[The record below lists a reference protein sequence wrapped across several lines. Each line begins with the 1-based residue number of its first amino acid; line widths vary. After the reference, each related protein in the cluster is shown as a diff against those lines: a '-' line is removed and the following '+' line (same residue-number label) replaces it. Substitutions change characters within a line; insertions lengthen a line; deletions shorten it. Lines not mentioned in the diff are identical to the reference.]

1 MLEPYL
7 PLLILLAISVVNAIF
22 MVGISEV
29 LNPRK
34 ATPVK
39 LSPYES
45 GIDPLGG
52 TRERF
57 SVKFYVVAILFIVF
71 DVETVFLVPWAV
83 VMREVGL
90 AGFVAAAI
98 FIFILTVGL
107 IYEWKKGALE
117 WDRTTL
123 TSRSVLTAIVPPR
136 RPATR
141 APRGAACFPE
151 RRAF

>member
-1 MLEPYL
+1 MLQPYL
-7 PLLILLAISVVNAIF
+7 PLLVLLVISVINAVVMVAISEAV
-22 MVGISEV
+22 S
-29 LNPRK
+29 PRK
-34 ATPVK
+34 RTAVK

-83 VMREVGL
+83 AMRTLGME
-90 AGFVAAAI
+90 GFIAAMI

-107 IYEWKKGALE
+107 IYEWKKGALQ
-117 WDRTTL
+117 WD
-123 TSRSVLTAIVPPR
+123 
-136 RPATR
+136 
-141 APRGAACFPE
+141 
-151 RRAF
+151 

>member
-1 MLEPYL
+1 MLETYI
-7 PLLILLAISVVNAIF
+7 PLLILLGVSAAQAIGMVVL
-22 MVGISEV
+22 SEV
-29 LNPRK
+29 VSPTRK
-34 ATPVK
+34 TLVK
-39 LSPYES
+39 SSPYES
-45 GIDPLGG
+45 GIDPLGS

-107 IYEWKKGALE
+107 VYEWKKGALE
-117 WDRTTL
+117 WD
-123 TSRSVLTAIVPPR
+123 
-136 RPATR
+136 
-141 APRGAACFPE
+141 
-151 RRAF
+151 

>member
-1 MLEPYL
+1 MLESYL
-7 PLLILLAISVVNAIF
+7 PLLILL
-22 MVGISEV
+22 GISAAQAVGMVV
-29 LNPRK
+29 LSQVLSPTKRT
-34 ATPVK
+34 AVK

-45 GIDPLGG
+45 GIDPLGS

-83 VMREVGL
+83 VMREVGV

-107 IYEWKKGALE
+107 VYEWKKGALE
-117 WDRTTL
+117 WD
-123 TSRSVLTAIVPPR
+123 
-136 RPATR
+136 
-141 APRGAACFPE
+141 
-151 RRAF
+151 